1 MWCGP
6 QPSGGGGREIITLS
20 PPVLWKYLDIPEKTF
35 SLSHRLFNRKHCEP
49 SELEEPQRCP
59 ARLTPQRPLC
69 GIPKVT
75 ISQCPILRPLHSC
88 PLNPNWW
95 SCSTLHWTEQ
105 KRPHENSLLS
115 CLFNTPTSVPTAS
128 VFPVTT
134 NELNL
139 QLYFLLPI
147 PSAFS
152 TCSSPSTYK
161 HAL

>member
-1 MWCGP
+1 MKNICVQFTVRTPNTLFGPYLVLDVYYIVFQYFKSQTPTNMVWSSFLSPVAGKCGVAHSHP
-6 QPSGGGGREIITLS
+6 GGGGREIITLS

-88 PLNPNWW
+88 PLNPN
-95 SCSTLHWTEQ
+95 
-105 KRPHENSLLS
+105 
-115 CLFNTPTSVPTAS
+115 
-128 VFPVTT
+128 
-134 NELNL
+134 
-139 QLYFLLPI
+139 
-147 PSAFS
+147 
-152 TCSSPSTYK
+152 
-161 HAL
+161 